1 MLYWA
6 SHVLVDWGFCGLGFL
21 VFHCLPDYAWAVGNM
36 AEAAR
41 QLDKLVEHRP
51 RSQVYED
58 MGRHVH
64 CRIISGIGKVAC
76 GHLNLIKCIYLS
88 GEARVIGR
96 EEPPAANCH
105 QEAEQYWNVQRE

>member
-1 MLYWA
+1 M
-6 SHVLVDWGFCGLGFL
+6 
-21 VFHCLPDYAWAVGNM
+21 FHCLPDYAWAVGNM

-76 GHLNLIKCIYLS
+76 GHLNLIKCIIYQ
-88 GEARVIGR
+88 ARQGSL
-96 EEPPAANCH
+96 
-105 QEAEQYWNVQRE
+105 AERNLPQQIVTKRQSSTGMSSENDESESVSE